1 MDAELEVQYRLRH
14 GAILEPLA
22 KGLGS
27 HIAELVETLPRIDR
41 VQARPK
47 SPERFMAKALKEE
60 EGVRKYSDPLNEIQ
74 DQVGARIVTFYS
86 DDVDAVCEKVERY
99 FRHIEKKRVVP
110 GSVAEFGYFGFH
122 YIVRV
127 PSDVLDSSWDERHVP
142 THFELQIKTLFQHA
156 WSEANHDLGYKE
168 LNGDLT
174 SEERRKMAWASA
186 QAWGADQIF
195 NDLFRSKRA
204 D

>member
-1 MDAELEVQYRLRH
+1 MTAELEVQYRLRH
-14 GAILEPLA
+14 AAVLVP
-22 KGLGS
+22 
-27 HIAELVETLPRIDR
+27 IAERLGPHIEELVGTLPRIDR

-60 EGVRKYSDPLNEIQ
+60 EGVRKYSDPINEIQ
-74 DQVGARIVTFYS
+74 DQVGARIVAFYS
-86 DDVDAVCEKVERY
+86 DDVDAVCGSIEKY
-99 FRHIEKKRVVP
+99 FRHLEKKRVFP
-110 GSVAEFGYFGFH
+110 DSVAEFGYFGFH
-122 YIVRV
+122 YIIRI
-127 PSDVLDSSWDERHVP
+127 PADVMDSTWDVQYVP

-168 LNGDLT
+168 LSGDL
-174 SEERRKMAWASA
+174 SSDEKRKMAWASA

-195 NDLFRSKRA
+195 NDLFRSRRG